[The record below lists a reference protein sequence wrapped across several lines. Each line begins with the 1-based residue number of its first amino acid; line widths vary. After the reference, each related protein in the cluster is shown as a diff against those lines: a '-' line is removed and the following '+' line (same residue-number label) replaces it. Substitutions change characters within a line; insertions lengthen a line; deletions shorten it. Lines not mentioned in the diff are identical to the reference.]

1 MTEEEGKNQ
10 REIEDFT
17 KPSAQWNKGC
27 LLTTVSNNFF
37 IFFFF
42 MYSNLYVFG
51 ALHVLG

>member
-27 LLTTVSNNFF
+27 LLTTFSF
-37 IFFFF
+37 FFFF